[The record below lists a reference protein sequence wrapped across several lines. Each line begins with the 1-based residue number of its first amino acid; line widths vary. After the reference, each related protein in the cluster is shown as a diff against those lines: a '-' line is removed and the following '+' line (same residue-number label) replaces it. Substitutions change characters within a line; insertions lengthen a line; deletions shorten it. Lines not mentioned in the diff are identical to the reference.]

1 MVGRRTART
10 GEPMAIVAILVAP
23 TASYVGPRRR
33 WRAAA
38 ASSSAASGVDLKAL
52 QAAIDKVSAEGQSAA
67 PVFWLVSKQSD

>member
-1 MVGRRTART
+1 
-10 GEPMAIVAILVAP
+10 MAIVAVLVAP

-52 QAAIDKVSAEGQSAA
+52 QAAIDKVSAEGKSAA
-67 PVFWLVSKQSD
+67 PAFSFLIG